1 MGLQGNL
8 RDMSV
13 ADLIQHNCQ
22 EGKTARITL
31 RSEDEALQAALFIE
45 RGRLVHAEMGDQR
58 GEEVVYAV
66 LGWEGGTFTLAPDIA
81 PPARTIGRS
90 YTLLLLEGMRR
101 IDEEKSIPEE
111 SVALG
116 DEGIEPAHV
125 SGDAA
130 GVAMMD
136 LVRALKG
143 IDGVKG
149 VVFTA
154 RDGVVIAHDVEGN
167 PEKQGAVAVFV
178 GHAALQAGGSLDLGA
193 FRWATVVTGKDITLV
208 IEKPDYYVGLL
219 LSEQAS
225 PVLVASKAQG
235 VLE

>member
-1 MGLQGNL
+1 
-8 RDMSV
+8 MSV

-31 RSEDEALQAALFIE
+31 LSEDEGQQAALFIE
-45 RGRLVHAEMGDQR
+45 QGRLVHAEMGDQR
-58 GEEVVYAV
+58 GEEVVYAL

-81 PPARTIGRS
+81 PPARTIERS

-101 IDEEKSIPEE
+101 IDEHKSAAEE
-111 SVALG
+111 SGASG
-116 DEGIEPAHV
+116 SEGVEPTRV
-125 SGDAA
+125 SGAA
-130 GVAMMD
+130 GGGAMMD
-136 LVRALKG
+136 LVRDLKG

-154 RDGVVIAHDVEGN
+154 RDGVVVAHDMEGD

-178 GHAALQAGGSLDLGA
+178 GHAALQAGGCLDLGA

-219 LSEQAS
+219 LSEKAS

-235 VLE
+235 VLEQGGGTEDG